1 MHGADGTDYHTRVR
15 LRRIVAR
22 SLLVY
27 DNE

>member
-1 MHGADGTDYHTRVR
+1 MHGADGTDYHTRVL
-15 LRRIVAR
+15 LRQIVAP